1 VLLLLI
7 ILIINDLCIYF
18 WNYVENTEH
27 FSLFSRHN
35 SSVILCCTYQW
46 FMLFLLRGF
55 SVQSTNMD
63 RTIESLRCVIAGM
76 FGVYTF
82 SQSGTIYVTHFN
94 IIYNIISHAP
104 LGGCL
109 CFTHSPSIV
118 PMCRLT
124 GGLPLQWLAHSSG
137 LAVLACV
144 RCQGGPLSSVPLI
157 RTTHS
162 L

>member
-1 VLLLLI
+1 
-7 ILIINDLCIYF
+7 
-18 WNYVENTEH
+18 
-27 FSLFSRHN
+27 
-35 SSVILCCTYQW
+35 
-46 FMLFLLRGF
+46 MLFLLRGF

-157 RTTHS
+157 RTTHYS
-162 L
+162 IIIQTTCTVSAVKLHLRCQQSVAGLEKIVI